1 MCRILE
7 ENFLCKSFE
16 LLKKFFVFENFSRDI
31 FETVLTTSK
40 RRSPFLF
47 SFLDSF
53 ETEMMRERERELSTK
68 LFSIYEMVFNQV
80 DDDSL
85 GSKSGG

>member
-7 ENFLCKSFE
+7 ANFLCKSFE

-53 ETEMMRERERELSTK
+53 ETEMMRERERALDK
-68 LFSIYEMVFNQV
+68 IVFHLRNGFQ
-80 DDDSL
+80 S
-85 GSKSGG
+85 SR

>member
-7 ENFLCKSFE
+7 ANFLCKSFE

-47 SFLDSF
+47 SFLDSV
-53 ETEMMRERERELSTK
+53 ETEMMRERERAFDK
-68 LFSIYEMVFNQV
+68 IVFHLRNGFQ
-80 DDDSL
+80 S
-85 GSKSGG
+85 SR